1 MVKSLFLLLISFTC
15 LGMVSGFGQ
24 SALSEKPE
32 NRISKFVN
40 TRLFTIAP
48 GAVVLVARG
57 KEILYYEAIGK
68 NNVEKN
74 TKMTKDAVFRIGSLT
89 KPFTATAILMLVEE
103 NKISL
108 DDTIQQYIPDFP
120 IKAYPVTIEHLL
132 TNTSGIKNYFEIK
145 NPAKE
150 REHYTPREGISY
162 FEDEPLEF
170 EPGTQYRYSNSNYYL
185 LGYII
190 EKVSGLTYPDFIRQR
205 IFNVVGMPHS
215 CYGQVSNRRS
225 QLATG
230 YSRLNG
236 KIENAALEEITSIYS
251 AGGLLSDAMD
261 LLHWHQ
267 ALFDGKLISKE
278 LLKKATSRFTLK
290 DGRLSEYGYGWFIS
304 GLDSMTSIEHSG
316 STDGYQTDFV
326 YIPEK
331 DIRVITLFNCYKT
344 DREWVMATNDI
355 ARLAMG
361 KPLQEDIQLSEKILR
376 QYTGTYKHNEEWQ
389 MIFTMKGSDL
399 YVRCPKAGL
408 PDVRLYA
415 LRENY
420 FYTKE
425 TPIKFELLK
434 QADGSMLLVTYNNS
448 GKDAEWKR
456 IDKTSGE

>member
-1 MVKSLFLLLISFTC
+1 MISLVC
-15 LGMVSGFGQ
+15 LGITPGLAQ
-24 SALSEKPE
+24 SARSENRE
-32 NRISKFVN
+32 NRINKFVN
-40 TRLFTIAP
+40 THLFTIAP

-57 KEILYYEAIGK
+57 KEISYYEAIGK
-68 NNVEKN
+68 DNITKN
-74 TKMTKDAVFRIGSLT
+74 TKMAKDAVFRIGSLT
-89 KPFTATAILMLVEE
+89 KPFTATAILMLAEE
-103 NKISL
+103 NKIRL

-120 IKAYPVTIEHLL
+120 VKTYPVTIEHLL

-150 REHYTPREGISY
+150 RQHYTPREAISY

-170 EPGTQYRYSNSNYYL
+170 GPGTQYRYSNSNYYL

-190 EKVSGLTYPDFIRQR
+190 EKVSGLTYPDFIRQH
-205 IFNVVGMPHS
+205 IFNKVGMPHS
-215 CYGQVSNRRS
+215 YYGQISDRRS

-230 YSRLNG
+230 YSRFNG
-236 KIENAALEEITSIYS
+236 KTENAALQEITSIYA
-251 AGGLLSDAMD
+251 AGGLLSNAMD

-278 LLKKATSRFTLK
+278 MLKKATSPFTLK
-290 DGRLSEYGYGWFIS
+290 NGRLSEYGYGWFIS
-304 GLDSMTSIEHSG
+304 GLDSMTTIEHSG
-316 STDGYQTDFV
+316 STDGYQADLI

-331 DIRVITLFNCYKT
+331 DIRIITLFNCYKA

-355 ARLAMG
+355 ARLAMD
-361 KPLQEDIQLSEKILR
+361 KPLQEDIQLPEKVLR
-376 QYTGTYKHNEEWQ
+376 QYAGTYRHNEEWQ

-425 TPIKFELLK
+425 TPIRFELLK
-434 QADGSMLLVTYNNS
+434 QANGGMLLVTYNDS

-456 IDKTSGE
+456 IDNANGH